1 MSRTF
6 AIIGCSATKKEGI
19 APAGELYCSDLFNK
33 KKQWCQAKGIPHY
46 VLSSC
51 YGLLAMDREIQAYDI
66 RITQLEAN
74 RRAAW
79 AWSVRSQIVDR
90 NYGPGDKCLFL
101 AGTEYLKPLEGHFV
115 GLKIEVVRPL
125 AGKAIG
131 QQKKWLKY
139 AIEEINRLRCR

>member
-51 YGLLAMDREIQAYDI
+51 YGLAR
-66 RITQLEAN
+66 
-74 RRAAW
+74 RRA
-79 AWSVRSQIVDR
+79 
-90 NYGPGDKCLFL
+90 PGSPPNR
-101 AGTEYLKPLEGHFV
+101 KPGEG
-115 GLKIEVVRPL
+115 GES
-125 AGKAIG
+125 
-131 QQKKWLKY
+131 
-139 AIEEINRLRCR
+139 E